1 MEKPEPLYDSE
12 LKRYSMSVESSVK
25 HPVKHPVEQLA
36 GFEEDVGPDGHSHI
50 HRVQS
55 KTRVETQNEEA
66 YTDYPQHAWDHAE
79 RARPDFIDL
88 IRNWSW
94 LMGGLLGVLIVLL
107 AFLMLQGERKPSQ
120 QNAPT
125 GDLTAAT
132 GNLGE
137 GTAQSNSTLPPA
149 PIVGRYA
156 PDFTLATLEGDPVK
170 LSDFRGKPVWINFWA
185 TWCPPCRAE
194 MPEMQQKYAKLKEK
208 GLVILGVDVGED
220 ADMVSTFISTN
231 GFDWTFA
238 LDSSTDVS
246 KQYRVNGIPGHFFVN
261 KEGIIKAVQV
271 GGLPANVMD
280 RHLETIMDR

>member
-1 MEKPEPLYDSE
+1 MEKPKPRHDSE
-12 LKRYSMSVESSVK
+12 LERYSMSVES
-25 HPVKHPVEQLA
+25 PVELPKEQTA
-36 GFEEDVGPDGHSHI
+36 GSGDFADPARHSHNY
-50 HRVQS
+50 RVQS
-55 KTRVETQNEEA
+55 KTRVETQDEEA
-66 YTDYPQHAWDHAE
+66 YKEYPQHAWDQAE

-94 LMGGLLGVLIVLL
+94 LIGGLMGVLIVLL
-107 AFLMLQGERKPSQ
+107 VFLMLQGERKPSQ

-125 GDLTAAT
+125 DGLPAT
-132 GNLGE
+132 TDGGNLGE
-137 GTAQSNSTLPPA
+137 STAQKISTLPPA

-156 PDFTLATLEGDPVK
+156 PDFTLTTLEGDPVK

-220 ADMVSTFISTN
+220 ADMVSTFISAN

-238 LDSSTDVS
+238 LDSSTEVS
-246 KQYRVNGIPGHFFVN
+246 QQYRVNGIPGHFFVS

-271 GGLPANVMD
+271 GGLPANMMD